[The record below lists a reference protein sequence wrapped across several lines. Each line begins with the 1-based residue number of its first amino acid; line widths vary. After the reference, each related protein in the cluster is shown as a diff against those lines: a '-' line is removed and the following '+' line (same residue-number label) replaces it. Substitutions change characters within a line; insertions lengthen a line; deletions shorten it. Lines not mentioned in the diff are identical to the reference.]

1 MSESPPTAPT
11 GATSGARDA
20 LDQLLRPGPR
30 RRLAELAGRI
40 NAIDRQWLAVA
51 IIAVLAVGAGAWVLF
66 GRSGGSVEVELPRAT
81 PGATT
86 PAGGS
91 GGVARGP
98 AGQGQTTSSVPTGIV
113 VDVVGAVVRPGLV
126 TVGAGARVA
135 DAVTAAGGGRH
146 DADLDQ
152 VNLAQPLTDGV
163 RVVIP
168 VIGQTPATVGG
179 VTGADA
185 TATGGSSAVGP
196 IDLNTATAEQ
206 LDSLPGVGPAT
217 AKAIIDHRTKNGP
230 FRSVDDLLDVRG
242 IGPAKLDA
250 LRDAVTAS
258 GR

>member
-1 MSESPPTAPT
+1 V
-11 GATSGARDA
+11 
-20 LDQLLRPGPR
+20 
-30 RRLAELAGRI
+30 
-40 NAIDRQWLAVA
+40 AVA
-51 IIAVLAVGAGAWVLF
+51 VIAALALAAGGWVLL
-66 GRSGGSVEVELPRAT
+66 GRSDAPVDVELPRAT
-81 PGATT
+81 PGAAT
-86 PAGGS
+86 PSGGAAALAGGS
-91 GGVARGP
+91 SDHGSA
-98 AGQGQTTSSVPTGIV
+98 TTTAVPSTNIV

-126 TVGAGARVA
+126 TVGSGARVA

-168 VIGQTPATVGG
+168 VIGQTPPTVGG
-179 VTGADA
+179 VSGTNASA
-185 TATGGSSAVGP
+185 TTDGTPPTGP

-250 LRDAVTAS
+250 LRAAVTAS